1 MKIRRHRTCFLVKYF
16 EIPQTPTCVFV
27 RVKSESYK
35 IIGHSCAVLSST
47 DCCLY
52 TCRHP
57 SSLFT
62 VFAEKK
68 KITRVQALP
77 LGFPVQFN
85 VWWLETSPSG
95 LTRDK
100 ETKRSANTKLFAGDC
115 RENRPKVLNFLSSI
129 RLACKDTT
137 QKIDLNMIQRT
148 KCSQEDKV

>member
-77 LGFPVQFN
+77 GIAFWTHQRQ
-85 VWWLETSPSG
+85 
-95 LTRDK
+95 RDK
-100 ETKRSANTKLFAGDC
+100 AKCKDKIVC
-115 RENRPKVLNFLSSI
+115 RRLSGKSTQSFEFSFVDQ
-129 RLACKDTT
+129 ACKDTT

-148 KCSQEDKV
+148 KCSQEDKVWLIVIVF